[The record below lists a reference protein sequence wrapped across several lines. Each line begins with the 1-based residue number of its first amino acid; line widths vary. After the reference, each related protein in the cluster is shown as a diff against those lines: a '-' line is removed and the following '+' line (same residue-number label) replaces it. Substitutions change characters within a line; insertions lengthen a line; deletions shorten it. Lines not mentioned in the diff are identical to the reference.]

1 MPSCDGSRVS
11 TRSNELTVLVTG
23 SSSGF
28 GELIVKTLARDG
40 HRVFATMRGAETRNR
55 AAAERL
61 AQWATAERARLEVVE
76 LDVTSDQSVASAV
89 GYALQAASTIDV
101 VVNNAG
107 ASAAGPLEAFSLE
120 QMAALLNLNALGPMR
135 VSKAV
140 LPSMRAAGSGLI
152 VWITS
157 TLGRVLPGRGGLY
170 PATKWAAEGFA
181 ESLRHQ
187 VAPFGIDVAILEPGS
202 FPTPATF
209 KSMVADDQDVTA
221 AYAAASPASAPRR
234 APADPAYRPPD
245 PQEVADAV
253 KHLVDLPAGQRPLR
267 TVVGPVYTEGVAEY
281 NQTYEDVRAHLEEV
295 LRRPD
300 QAITWTPATAV
311 VTAAPPSA

>member
-1 MPSCDGSRVS
+1 VS
-11 TRSNELTVLVTG
+11 TRPRTDPFTVLVTG

-40 HRVFATMRGAETRNR
+40 HRVFATMRGAADRNR
-55 AAAERL
+55 EAAEQLEQWAAAHD
-61 AQWATAERARLEVVE
+61 ARLEVVE
-76 LDVTSDQSVASAV
+76 LDVTSDRSVANAVESA
-89 GYALQAASTIDV
+89 LRAAGTIDV

-135 VSKAV
+135 VNKAV
-140 LPSMRAAGSGLI
+140 LPSMRAAGAGLI

-181 ESLRHQ
+181 ESLRYQ

-209 KSMVADDQDVTA
+209 KSMVADDQEVTA
-221 AYAAASPASAPRR
+221 AYAAVASAPRR
-234 APADPAYRPPD
+234 APADPVSRPPD

-253 KHLVDLPAGQRPLR
+253 KRLVDLPAGRRPLR
-267 TVVGPVYTEGVAEY
+267 TVVGPVFTDGVAEY
-281 NQTYEDVRAHLEEV
+281 NQTYEAARAHLEEV
-295 LRRPD
+295 LQRPD
-300 QAITWTPATAV
+300 QAITWTPRPA
-311 VTAAPPSA
+311 

>member
-1 MPSCDGSRVS
+1 MMRASPRTDK
-11 TRSNELTVLVTG
+11 LTVLVTG

-40 HRVFATMRGAETRNR
+40 HRVFATMRGVETRNR
-55 AAAERL
+55 EAAERL
-61 AQWATAERARLEVVE
+61 GQWATGQDVRLDVVD
-76 LDVTSDQSVASAV
+76 LDVTSDHSVTSAV
-89 GYALQAASTIDV
+89 DTALTSAGTIDV

-107 ASAAGPLEAFSLE
+107 ASAAGPLEAFSVE
-120 QMAALLNLNALGPMR
+120 QMAALLDLNVLGPMR

-152 VWITS
+152 IWITS

-181 ESLRHQ
+181 ESLRYQ
-187 VAPFGIDVAILEPGS
+187 VEPFGIDVAILEPGS

-221 AYAAASPASAPRR
+221 SYAAVASQMTRPRR
-234 APADPAYRPPD
+234 APADPAYRLPD

-253 KHLVDLPAGQRPLR
+253 KQLIDLPAGRRPLR
-267 TVVGPVYTEGVAEY
+267 TVVGPVFTDGVAEY
-281 NQTYEDVRAHLEEV
+281 NKTYEELRMHMEEV

-300 QAITWTPATAV
+300 QAITWTPATRR
-311 VTAAPPSA
+311 

>member
-1 MPSCDGSRVS
+1 MRPSPRTDA
-11 TRSNELTVLVTG
+11 LTVLVTG

-40 HRVFATMRGAETRNR
+40 HRVFATMRGSADRNR
-55 AAAERL
+55 EAAVRL
-61 AQWATAERARLEVVE
+61 EQWAATNQGRLEVMD
-76 LDVTSDQSVASAV
+76 LDVQSDQSVASAV
-89 GYALQAASTIDV
+89 NQALTSAGAIDV
-101 VVNNAG
+101 LVNNAG

-120 QMAALLNLNALGPMR
+120 QMAALLNLNALGPVR

-181 ESLRHQ
+181 ESLHHQ
-187 VAPFGIDVAILEPGS
+187 VAPFGIDVAIVEPGS

-209 KSMVADDQDVTA
+209 KSMIADDRDVTA
-221 AYAAASPASAPRR
+221 AYAAVASQTTANRR
-234 APADPAYRPPD
+234 PPADPAYRPPD

-253 KHLVDLPAGQRPLR
+253 KQLIDLPAGRRPLR
-267 TVVGPVYTEGVAEY
+267 TVVGPVYTEGVAAY
-281 NQTYEDVRAHLEEV
+281 NQTYEEVRAHLEEV

-300 QAITWTPATAV
+300 QAITWTPAT
-311 VTAAPPSA
+311 PR